1 MTTNKPTKEDLD
13 KFQEDATVVAAAMAK
28 AMFGT
33 SQDKRVCMVAAVR
46 VAAGC
51 AAMGGMDLHRAIH
64 MFMSFYKDAD
74 QKFEGVEQ

>member
-1 MTTNKPTKEDLD
+1 MTTKKPTKEDLD
-13 KFQEDATVVAAAMAK
+13 KFQQDASEVAAAMAQ
-28 AMFGT
+28 AMFAT

-74 QKFEGVEQ
+74 EKFEGVEQ

>member
-1 MTTNKPTKEDLD
+1 MTKPTKEDLD
-13 KFQEDATVVAAAMAK
+13 KFQLEATLVAADMAK
-28 AMFGT
+28 AMFNA
-33 SQDKRVCMVAAVR
+33 SKDKRVCMVAAVR

-74 QKFEGVEQ
+74 QKFEGVEK